1 MSKEISVLLLNPPG
15 TQNYLRDYYC
25 SKTSK
30 SDYTYTPVDF
40 LYISAYLQEFCE
52 LSFLDCVKENIDA
65 DTLLKRLDS
74 ERPDA
79 IVTLTGYVSWRE
91 DFALFGR
98 VKKQFPDVRL
108 IGSGDILL
116 GSNVDLLLKDSC
128 LDAIIY
134 DFSSNEII
142 DFILNKGKSFYD
154 ITFIDSSKKIIER
167 KNKKNTKVEEIEIGV
182 PPHDIFITKNY
193 EYPFVLEKPFATVLT
208 DYSCPYRCS
217 FCIMSVLNFKYRSV
231 NDVISELQYLFDNN
245 INEIYFADQTFGAN
259 KRIFRELLT
268 EMIRRDFGFGWVC
281 FTRVDV
287 VNEESIQ
294 LMKQAGCHT
303 IIFGVEFGNDTNL
316 EASQKDLVSSEI
328 DKAIALCQKHGVR
341 TVGTFLLGE
350 PSQTVD
356 DLKDLIDYSIS
367 LELDFASFNVYV
379 PRTEDYLKSVN
390 TLNGVPCFDQSGG
403 YVKSFSPYISDDELA
418 EYMSVARRRFYL
430 RPKYLMKRI
439 LGIKTIT
446 EGRILAREGYHL
458 ATGLIK
464 Q

>member
-1 MSKEISVLLLNPPG
+1 MANEKSVLLLNPPG

-30 SDYTYTPVDF
+30 ADYTYTPVDF
-40 LYISAYLQEFCE
+40 LYISAYLQEHCH
-52 LSFLDCVKENIDA
+52 LTFLDCVKEGIDA
-65 DTLLKRLDS
+65 DELLTRLRE

-98 VKKQFPDVRL
+98 LKERFPEVRL

-116 GSNVDLLLKDSC
+116 GSNVDLLLKDSN
-128 LDAIIY
+128 LDAVIY
-134 DFSSNEII
+134 DFSSNEIV
-142 DFILNKGKSFYD
+142 DFILNEDKEFYD
-154 ITFIDSSKKIIER
+154 ITYVNSNGDIKER
-167 KNKKNTKVEEIEIGV
+167 KNKKESKVEEIKIGI
-182 PPHDIFITKNY
+182 PPHDIFVSKNY
-193 EYPFVLEKPFATVLT
+193 EYPFVLKKPFATVLT

-217 FCIMSVLNFKYRSV
+217 FCIMSVLRFKYRSV
-231 NDVISELQYLFDNN
+231 DDVINELQYLYDKN
-245 INEIYFADQTFGAN
+245 IKEIYFADQTFGAN
-259 KRIFRELLT
+259 KRIFRELLS

-287 VNEESIQ
+287 VNEESIRM
-294 LMKQAGCHT
+294 MKEAGCHT

-328 DKAIALCQKHGVR
+328 DTAIALCQEHGVR

-367 LELDFASFNVYV
+367 LDLDFASFNVYV

-390 TLNGVPCFDQSGG
+390 TLDGVPCFDQSGG
-403 YVKSFSPYISDDELA
+403 YVKSFSPHISDEELA
-418 EYMSVARRRFYL
+418 EYMSLARRRFYL
-430 RPKYLMKRI
+430 RPKYLLKRFF
-439 LGIKTIT
+439 GIKTIT
-446 EGRILAREGYHL
+446 EGKILAREGYHL
-458 ATGLIK
+458 ASGLVK
-464 Q
+464 